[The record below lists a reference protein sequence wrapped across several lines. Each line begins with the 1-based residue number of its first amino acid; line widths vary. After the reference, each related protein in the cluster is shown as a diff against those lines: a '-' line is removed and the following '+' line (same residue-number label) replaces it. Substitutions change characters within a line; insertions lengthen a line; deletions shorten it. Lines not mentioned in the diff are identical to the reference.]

1 MLDIDSAA
9 RWLDTAAYPLP
20 QVADGVVEPR
30 PEWGDAPAVIPG
42 YWVLDDCDPIV
53 WSVRC
58 PGQHTRIIP
67 DASGRVRVTCGDG
80 KRRRLTVD
88 ALVGRER
95 AA

>member
-9 RWLDTAAYPLP
+9 RWLDAAAYPLP

-30 PEWGDAPAVIPG
+30 REWGDMPATIPG

-53 WSVRC
+53 WSVRR
-58 PGQHTRIIP
+58 PGQHVRIRP
-67 DASGRVRVTCGDG
+67 DRSGRVRVTCADG
-80 KRRRLTVD
+80 VRRRLTIEQLRGV
-88 ALVGRER
+88 